1 MERRKGAIMS
11 RQKRMRRGCVLDP
24 RYFWWRRQKVGE
36 LPLQTFPNFL
46 SKVEDR
52 TICKKKGFGEKKKR
66 KEKRMGK
73 V

>member
-1 MERRKGAIMS
+1 ML

-24 RYFWWRRQKVGE
+24 RYFWWRTQKVGE
-36 LPLQTFPNFL
+36 LPLQTFPDFL
-46 SKVEDR
+46 SKVEDG
-52 TICKKKGFGEKKKR
+52 TICKKKGFGGKKG